1 MKKYTKFQKVFFTV
15 LPFIAIP
22 IIFLLAN
29 FVANHKEYL
38 SPCLT
43 YTLLEIHCP
52 GCGATRASIALL
64 HGDIITSLRQ
74 NCMVIIG
81 ILICAWLYIEFLF
94 KVYEKP
100 LSFTIVKQNNIW
112 VFVSFLLVYTILRN
126 VFPVLSPF

>member
-1 MKKYTKFQKVFFTV
+1 MKKYTKFQKVLFTV

-22 IIFLLAN
+22 IIFLLAK

-43 YTLLEIHCP
+43 YTLFGINCP

-64 HGDIITSLRQ
+64 NGDIVTSLRQ
-74 NCMVIIG
+74 NCMVVIG
-81 ILICAWLYIEFLF
+81 ILVCVWLYIEFLF

-100 LSFTIVKQNNIW
+100 LSFTIVKQSYIW
-112 VFVSFLLVYTILRN
+112 VLVSFLLVYTILRN
-126 VFPVLSPF
+126 IFPSLAPF

>member
-1 MKKYTKFQKVFFTV
+1 MKKYTKFQKIFFTV

-22 IIFLLAN
+22 IIFLLAK
-29 FVANHKEYL
+29 FVANHKDYL

-43 YTLLEIHCP
+43 YTLLGINCP

-64 HGDIITSLRQ
+64 NGDIITSLRQ

-81 ILICAWLYIEFLF
+81 ILVCVWLYIEFIF

-100 LSFTIVKQNNIW
+100 LSFTIVKQKYIW
-112 VFVSFLLVYTILRN
+112 IFVAFLLVYTILRN
-126 VFPVLSPF
+126 VFPVFAPF